1 VRVAIAGAVLLFFTG
16 CTTLPTTTTLPP
28 PLHQGQS
35 EQPQLVATGTAGV
48 HRADGRGWTL
58 FQIDGTQYDANL
70 WLWPSDRKT
79 TVAEIA
85 AGTEG
90 EILFSTTPWRYVDGE
105 KRPAGIQRT
114 GGETIGFADASERWA
129 VGWENS
135 PDHGATPFVPIGPDE
150 RDACRAAGNDE
161 NLPENLT
168 GAFYPLVRDGVNVA
182 ARYPLPDRR
191 AARVAFGWNPDATI
205 LLILAVDGEIPV
217 FRPGITTVAA
227 AELFRMMGAFDAVN
241 LDGGRSGFVFIK
253 SGDEVHPRIPGRRR
267 VGPAGIVL
275 VRVE

>member
-1 VRVAIAGAVLLFFTG
+1 VRVAIAGAVLLFIAG
-16 CTTLPTTTTLPP
+16 CTTLTTTTTLPP
-28 PLHQGQS
+28 PLHQGRT

-70 WLWPSDRKT
+70 WLWPSDRNT

-85 AGTEG
+85 AATEG
-90 EILFSTTPWRYVDGE
+90 DILFSTTPWRYVDGE

-114 GGETIGFADASERWA
+114 GGKTIVLADASERWA
-129 VGWENS
+129 VGWDNS
-135 PDHGATPFVPIGPDE
+135 PDHCATPFVPIGPDE
-150 RDACRAAGNDE
+150 RDAGRVAGNDD

-182 ARYPLPDRR
+182 ARYPFPDRR

-227 AELFRMMGAFDAVN
+227 AELFRMMGASEAVN

-253 SGDEVHPRIPGRRR
+253 SGDEVYPRISGRRR